1 MRPRGI
7 PLCHGPS
14 MTGFVVRM
22 SLERQL
28 FLLAVAAVG
37 LAALGLIALPVTVS
51 APVTGDE
58 ALVLL
63 TGAALLL
70 GAVRIG
76 LLRVLRPLRRLAQAM
91 QEIDPVDPVPD
102 LRRRI
107 APDDRDVDQLLG
119 SFEQMLRRFGQERRA
134 SDRRMLA
141 AQQAE
146 QRRIARELHDELGQT
161 LTALKLQIERA
172 GIDGATREPIART
185 VTRALDEV
193 RGIALRLRP
202 EALDD
207 LGLVNAL
214 LALARRVTD
223 ESGVPV
229 QRRIDAP
236 LPPLAP
242 DAELA
247 LYRIAQEAL
256 TNVVRH
262 AQATRAEIGLR
273 VDRDGLELTVRD
285 DGRGHAATAAPGR
298 GIAGM
303 RERARLVGAR
313 LSLEH
318 DGGTVVRVVLPAG
331 APVAVA
337 GAEPSS

>member
-1 MRPRGI
+1 
-7 PLCHGPS
+7 
-14 MTGFVVRM
+14 MTAFVIRM

-37 LAALGLIALPVTVS
+37 LGTIGLLVLPVTVS
-51 APVTGDE
+51 VPVTGGE
-58 ALVLL
+58 ALVLVL
-63 TGAALLL
+63 GALLL
-70 GAVRIG
+70 LVAFRIA
-76 LLRVLRPLRRLAQAM
+76 LLRILRPLHRLARAM

-102 LRRRI
+102 LRRMI
-107 APDDRDVDQLLG
+107 EPDDRDVDQLLM
-119 SFEQMLRRFGQERRA
+119 SFEQMLRRFRQERHA

-141 AQQAE
+141 TQEAE

-185 VTRALDEV
+185 VSRALDEV

-223 ESGVPV
+223 ESGIPV
-229 QRRIDAP
+229 ERELDGP

-262 AQATRAEIGLR
+262 AGATRATIVLR
-273 VDRDGLELTVRD
+273 VDGGDVELTVRD
-285 DGRGHAATAAPGR
+285 DGRGLGDARAGGR

-313 LSLEH
+313 IALADE
-318 DGGTVVRVVLPAG
+318 GGAVVRVRLPAG
-331 APVAVA
+331 APLVVTGEGAVA
-337 GAEPSS
+337 